1 MVDCFHGLCD
11 APYTGRGNAAEWWTM
26 FMGFVMLQKMPDV
39 DAILMLPFQLTSI
52 AKEWYNT
59 QDGTTKQYL
68 EAI

>member
-1 MVDCFHGLCD
+1 
-11 APYTGRGNAAEWWTM
+11 
-26 FMGFVMLQKMPDV
+26 MLQKMPDV